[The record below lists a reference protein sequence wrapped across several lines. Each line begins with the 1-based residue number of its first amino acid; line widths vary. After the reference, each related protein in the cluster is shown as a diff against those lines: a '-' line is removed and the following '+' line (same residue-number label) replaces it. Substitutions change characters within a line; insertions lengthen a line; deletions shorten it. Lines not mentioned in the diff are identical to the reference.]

1 MISLAAEKAWL
12 AEEKREMWWSHPQ
25 VSVCCR
31 ASRPMAVHALW
42 LFRGK
47 PLDAMTH
54 NRGVIEQEQS

>member
-1 MISLAAEKAWL
+1 
-12 AEEKREMWWSHPQ
+12 
-25 VSVCCR
+25 
-31 ASRPMAVHALW
+31 MAVHALW